1 MECCLGC
8 LGFLL
13 PETHRPE
20 QPSTPPSARASA
32 LRHHSKGPRRAS
44 SRAYVDA
51 FSKMHQGMALNFT
64 CNANVDFVHGMIA
77 HHEGEVAMCAALLGS
92 EGGSA
97 IDAELRALC
106 ANISTAQTREVEWME
121 AWLAAKGL
129 PSHASGHNHW
139 CDHQPPPRCAAPTSL
154 IVALVLFALFQAAI
168 VYVLVRSD
176 RRKGSATKEAAD
188 VPLR

>member
-1 MECCLGC
+1 MAATVSRVLLSAAVATATSDHFMTMSMGC
-8 LGFLL
+8 GAI
-13 PETHRPE
+13 T
-20 QPSTPPSARASA
+20 SC
-32 LRHHSKGPRRAS
+32 AS
-44 SRAYVDA
+44 SRAFVDA
-51 FSKMHQGMALNFT
+51 FSKMHQAMALNFT

-97 IDAELRALC
+97 VDAELRALC

-176 RRKGSATKEAAD
+176 RRKARGAAAKEPAD
-188 VPLR
+188 AVALR